1 MARLT
6 ILMATYNG
14 ERFLQDQLNSFS
26 RQSFHD
32 WDLWVSDDG
41 SSDNTKTILRNFDQE
56 QNGHH
61 KVCVIDGPHRGFAQN
76 FLNLTCCCQNDS
88 DFFAFSDQ
96 DDIWQNDKLQ
106 RAINWLETV
115 PTDIPAL
122 YCSRTE
128 IVDEDARPTA
138 PSTYSRL
145 MKVIPSFSNALVQS
159 VAGGNTMVFNKAAKQ
174 LIGSF
179 GGVVDVPSHDWWVYL
194 LVTGVGGKVY
204 YDPISSL
211 LYRQHRKNL
220 VGSNQSL
227 DALLCRLKQFM
238 QGRYKNDNEKNLY
251 YLNKCRFLLTNENQE
266 CLTFFCEARKGSIFQ
281 SLEALRKS
289 GVRRNGFLF
298 NAALWIGI
306 VIGRI

>member
-26 RQSFHD
+26 RQSFYD

-41 SSDNTKTILRNFDQE
+41 SCDNTKTILHNYDQE

-61 KVCVIDGPHRGFAQN
+61 KVCVIDGPHRGFVQN

-88 DFFAFSDQ
+88 EFFAFSDQ

-106 RAINWLETV
+106 RAINWLETI

-128 IVDEDARPTA
+128 IVDEDARPTS
-138 PSTYSRL
+138 PPTFSPL
-145 MKVIPSFSNALVQS
+145 MKIIPSFSNALVQS
-159 VAGGNTMVFNKAAKQ
+159 IAGGNTMVFNKAAKQ
-174 LIGSF
+174 LIESF
-179 GGVVDVPSHDWWVYL
+179 GGVIDVPSHDWWVYL

-211 LYRQHRKNL
+211 LYRQHRKNV
-220 VGSNQSL
+220 VGSNRSL
-227 DALLCRLKQFM
+227 GALWIRLKKFM
-238 QGRYKNDNEKNLY
+238 DGQYKNYNEKNVY
-251 YLNKCRFLLTNENQE
+251 YLTKCAPLLTKENQDR
-266 CLTFFCEARKGSIFQ
+266 LAFFSQARKSSTLQSIK
-281 SLEALRKS
+281 ALRKA

-298 NAALWIGI
+298 NTALWIGL